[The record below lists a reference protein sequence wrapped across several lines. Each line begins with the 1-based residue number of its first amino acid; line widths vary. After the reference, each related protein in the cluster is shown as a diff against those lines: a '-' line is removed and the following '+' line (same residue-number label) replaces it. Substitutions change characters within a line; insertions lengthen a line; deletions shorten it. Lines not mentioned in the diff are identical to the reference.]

1 MNAWNTHLSKVRK
14 ANPSMS
20 LKQAMQKASKTY
32 KKQKGKGLLN
42 DIGRKISYMGEMG
55 ALHKVTDKVSDAL
68 KNPQVRN
75 LLKQFNKK

>member
-1 MNAWNTHLSKVRK
+1 MPNRWMTHLNAFRK
-14 ANPSMS
+14 AHPKMKLSD
-20 LKQAMQKASKTY
+20 AMTAAKASY

-75 LLKQFNKK
+75 LLKQFKK